1 MKQAVGIILSI
12 LLFVLSCGCTQEAEQ
27 TVNSSNKQFDVSL
40 ETFQEQ
46 DIVVPATSA
55 EQQPASLPLEAL
67 PKETEQIFIDD
78 KIDEHFWGSKQ
89 TLGETGIESKEV
101 LFQQSPYTET
111 PLQYPNDL
119 PSWKVGS
126 GKYAILQ
133 NRYIY
138 QWKGYSDE
146 QGYDVLHDVK
156 LTRTD
161 VQTGEVSVIEERQL
175 NTPLIYLCAIDDNC
189 LLSYYITK
197 APSDKTDYATLAV
210 AEIYNFDGSKTE
222 IIQERYENHSNWSN
236 SIGTLIERFTVSDG
250 EIYGFGRRLIDGEY
264 KFFLYHYTRSG
275 ELLETRQIFGIENI
289 IREEQP
295 LEFHL
300 VNDYIIV
307 RTYETLTT
315 HICKQTEDELD
326 YIAKATFGNLFYNV
340 LRRDDNAYIIFMES
354 TVNDDATI
362 KDKECPLYI
371 INTKTDKTVSFSIQ
385 TMLEKPYSTD
395 MRLVADGDLVFS
407 FCEGVYDPLLNKKF
421 ILTKEKLQ
429 QLLP

>member
-1 MKQAVGIILSI
+1 MKQAVGFILSM
-12 LLFVLSCGCTQEAEQ
+12 LLIVLSCGCTQEPGQ
-27 TVNSSNKQFDVSL
+27 TVNPSNQQLGVSL

-46 DIVVPATSA
+46 DIVVPAASA
-55 EQQPASLPLEAL
+55 EQQLASLPVEAL
-67 PKETEQIFIDD
+67 PKETDQIFIDD

-89 TLGETGIESKEV
+89 TQGDTGIESEEL
-101 LFQQSPYTET
+101 LFLQSPYTEIT
-111 PLQYPNDL
+111 LQYPNDL
-119 PSWKVGS
+119 PRWKVGS

-146 QGYDVLHDVK
+146 QGYDVLHDVR

-161 VQTGEVSVIEERQL
+161 TKTAEVSVIEERQL
-175 NTPLIYLCAIDDNC
+175 NTPLIYLCAIDDTHF
-189 LLSYYITK
+189 LSYYITK
-197 APSDKTDYATLAV
+197 AASDKTDYATLAV
-210 AEIYNFDGSKTE
+210 AEVYNIDGTKTE
-222 IIQERYENHSNWSN
+222 IVREIYENHSDWSN

-250 EIYGFGRRLIDGEY
+250 EIYGFGRRLIEGKY
-264 KFFLYHYTRSG
+264 TFFLYHYSQSG
-275 ELLETRQIFGIENI
+275 ELLEARQITGIENV

-307 RTYETLTT
+307 RTYETFTT
-315 HICKQTEDELD
+315 YICKQTDSGLD
-326 YIAKATFGNLFYNV
+326 YIAKGTFGNLYYDILKKNN
-340 LRRDDNAYIIFMES
+340 NAYIILMES

-371 INTKTDKTVSFSIQ
+371 INTKTDNIVSFPIQ
-385 TMLEKPYSTD
+385 TSLEKPYSTD
-395 MRLVADGDLVFS
+395 MRLMADGDLILS
-407 FCEGVYDPLLNKKF
+407 FCESVYDPLQNKKF
-421 ILTKEKLQ
+421 ILTSEKLQ